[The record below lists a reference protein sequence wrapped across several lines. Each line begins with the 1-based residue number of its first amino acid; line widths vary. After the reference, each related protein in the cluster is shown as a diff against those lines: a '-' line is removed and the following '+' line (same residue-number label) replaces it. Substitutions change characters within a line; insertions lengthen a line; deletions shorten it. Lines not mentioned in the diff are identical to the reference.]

1 MRPCTLH
8 VGTTPEDSGRDRNTQ
23 TTKEGERT
31 SEGEAESVAKWTAGT
46 GDAQGTQAECQ
57 IELVQSRGIIT
68 NEFKT
73 EASAGED
80 REVSNKEEGVDLLQ
94 GTKHWTGGRGGRRE
108 SRGSQHWGRQ
118 ERVGE

>member
-46 GDAQGTQAECQ
+46 GDARGTQAECQ
-57 IELVQSRGIIT
+57 IEVVAEPRDHHQ
-68 NEFKT
+68 
-73 EASAGED
+73 
-80 REVSNKEEGVDLLQ
+80 
-94 GTKHWTGGRGGRRE
+94 
-108 SRGSQHWGRQ
+108 
-118 ERVGE
+118 